1 MKHSRAAAG
10 VQDNFLPRVKI
21 WALRFPLRQGYGIQG
36 SKKLLTLILGASHEP
51 KKVGIDF
58 QRLTPS
64 HPSPL
69 IPLPV
74 EGRGSRDRQSQLFGR
89 L

>member
-1 MKHSRAAAG
+1 VAG
-10 VQDNFLPRVKI
+10 MGAGHNSSERVKNGPKLP
-21 WALRFPLRQGYGIQG
+21 ALIPVGTRAF
-36 SKKLLTLILGASHEP
+36 HEP
-51 KKVGIDF
+51 QNVYVDF
-58 QRLTPS
+58 QRLVRS

-89 L
+89 RPT